1 MRLEF
6 SAPITAANVDEKTIT
21 GIVVPFGKP
30 GATSLGPVIFEL
42 GSINEIDPA
51 SVKLLLEHDN
61 RRPIG
66 RAINFS
72 VTPGG
77 INGTFKIAETT
88 AGADALIE
96 ASEGLRDGLSIGAM
110 IDAHEIRDGIIHVT
124 SARMIET
131 SLVTS
136 PAFDDARVTQVA
148 ASEPEDDET
157 TETIEEIEM
166 SEQPIEEVEVASDVE
181 ASKVEASSFGSPI
194 FTQPRALPNL
204 TAGEFAHKMIQAQ
217 RGSRD
222 AAEFLT
228 AAGEATTTDNAG
240 LIPVPF
246 LREVIGVV
254 DSSRPFID
262 SIERAALPASG
273 MSFRIPRW
281 VQLPSV
287 AETDELATP
296 SDTATEIDDLVVDV
310 VKFAGQQRV
319 SIELLERSDPSYL
332 NELLRGLAAK
342 YAQATDAYA
351 FAESAGGAG
360 VSSGATLYGAI
371 ADGIAD
377 AGNVM
382 RFDPNRFLADPGNF
396 SEILGATDLSGRPLF
411 AAINPSNAAGAVTGS
426 RGNVAGLDLYV
437 DYNIDTGTGVKGL
450 VYPSAA
456 ATFYEG
462 GTAQVRVNVID
473 TMTVEIAV
481 YGFVALANKYPT
493 AFRNITVS

>member
-6 SAPITAANVDEKTIT
+6 SAPITAANVEEKTIT

-30 GATSLGPVIFEL
+30 GATSMGPVVFEL

-148 ASEPEDDET
+148 ASEPEESET
-157 TETIEEIEM
+157 PETIEEIEM

-181 ASKVEASSFGSPI
+181 ASKVEASHFGSPI
-194 FTQPRALPNL
+194 FTQPRALPEL
-204 TAGEFAHKMIQAQ
+204 TAGQYAQKMIQAQ

-262 SIERAALPASG
+262 SIERAALPSAG
-273 MSFRIPRW
+273 MSFRIPRF
-281 VQLPSV
+281 VTLPTV
-287 AETDELATP
+287 AETAELGTP
-296 SDTATEIDDLVVDV
+296 SDTATEIDDLTVNV

-332 NELLRGLAAK
+332 NELLRGLAAS
-342 YAQATDAYA
+342 YAQQTDLYA
-351 FAESAGGAG
+351 FTEGVVGCGASGGTGYVA
-360 VSSGATLYGAI
+360 AI
-371 ADGIAD
+371 ADATAD
-377 AGNVM
+377 SAAVM
-382 RFDPNRFLADPGNF
+382 RFNPDRLLVGATRYAAL
-396 SEILGATDLSGRPLF
+396 LGAVDGSGRPLF
-411 AAINPSNAAGAVTGS
+411 NAVGPTQNAAGTNVFS
-426 RGNVAGLDLYV
+426 RGNVMGLDLVV
-437 DYNIDTGTGVKGL
+437 DYNIGATNIL
-450 VYPSAA
+450 AYPSAY
-456 ATFYEG
+456 ATFYES

-493 AFRNITVS
+493 AMRAITVS

>member
-6 SAPITAANVDEKTIT
+6 SAPITAANVEEKTIT

-30 GATSLGPVIFEL
+30 GATSMGPVVFEL

-51 SVKLLLEHDN
+51 SVRLLLEHDN

-66 RAINFS
+66 RAINFT

-148 ASEPEDDET
+148 ASEPEESET
-157 TETIEEIEM
+157 PETIEEIEM

-204 TAGEFAHKMIQAQ
+204 TAGEFATKMIQAQ

-262 SIERAALPASG
+262 SIERAALPSAG
-273 MSFRIPRW
+273 MSFRIPRF
-281 VQLPSV
+281 VTLPTV
-287 AETDELATP
+287 AETAELGTP
-296 SDTATEIDDLVVDV
+296 SDTATEIDDLTVNV

-332 NELLRGLAAK
+332 NELLRGLAAS
-342 YAQATDAYA
+342 YAQQTDLYA
-351 FAESAGGAG
+351 FTEGVVGCGASGGTGYVA
-360 VSSGATLYGAI
+360 AI
-371 ADGIAD
+371 ADATAD
-377 AGNVM
+377 SAAVM
-382 RFDPNRFLADPGNF
+382 RFNPDRLLVGATRYAAL
-396 SEILGATDLSGRPLF
+396 LGAVDGSGRPLF
-411 AAINPSNAAGAVTGS
+411 NAVGPTQNAAGTNVFS
-426 RGNVAGLDLYV
+426 RGNVMGLDLVV
-437 DYNIDTGTGVKGL
+437 DYNIGATNIL
-450 VYPSAA
+450 AYPSAY
-456 ATFYEG
+456 ATFYES

-493 AFRNITVS
+493 AMRAITVS

>member
-30 GATSLGPVIFEL
+30 GATSMGPVVFEL

-148 ASEPEDDET
+148 ASEPEDVET
-157 TETIEEIEM
+157 PETIEEIETM

-181 ASKVEASSFGSPI
+181 ASKVEASNFGSPI
-194 FTQPRALPNL
+194 FTQPRALPSL
-204 TAGEFAHKMIQAQ
+204 TAGQFAHKMVQAQ
-217 RGSRD
+217 NGSRE

-228 AAGEATTTDNAG
+228 ATGEATTTDNAG

-246 LREVIGVV
+246 LREIIGVV
-254 DSSRPFID
+254 DSSRPFVD
-262 SIERAALPASG
+262 SITRAALPASG

-287 AETDELATP
+287 AETDELASP
-296 SDTATEIDDLVVDV
+296 SDTMTEIDDLDV
-310 VKFAGQQRV
+310 SIVKFAGQQRV

-332 NELLRGLAAK
+332 DELLRGLSAK
-342 YAQATDAYA
+342 YAQATDGYA
-351 FAESAGGAG
+351 LTEALTTAGS
-360 VSSGATLYGAI
+360 SSGATLQAAI

-377 AGNVM
+377 SYGVMRFVPNRLMVSSDKYGTILGAQDDVKRPLFNALQPSNAVGNVSGVSGNVM
-382 RFDPNRFLADPGNF
+382 GLDFLVDPNAG
-396 SEILGATDLSGRPLF
+396 
-411 AAINPSNAAGAVTGS
+411 SNSV
-426 RGNVAGLDLYV
+426 Y
-437 DYNIDTGTGVKGL
+437 

-456 ATFYEG
+456 ATFYES

-493 AFRNITVS
+493 AFRSINVA

>member
-1 MRLEF
+1 MRLDF
-6 SAPITAANVDEKTIT
+6 SAPITAASVADKTIT
-21 GIVVPFGKP
+21 GIVVPFGRE
-30 GATSLGPVIFEL
+30 GSTSMGPVIFEL
-42 GSINEIDPA
+42 GSINEVDPA

-72 VTPGG
+72 ITPGG
-77 INGTFKIAETT
+77 INGTFKVSSTT

-124 SARMIET
+124 SARMIEI

-136 PAFDDARVTQVA
+136 PAFSDARVTQVA
-148 ASEPEDDET
+148 ASEPEDPA
-157 TETIEEIEM
+157 TETIKEIETM
-166 SEQPIEEVEVASDVE
+166 SEQPIEEIEVEADVE
-181 ASKVEASSFGSPI
+181 ASKVEASRFGSPI
-194 FTQPRALPNL
+194 FTQPRALPSL
-204 TAGEFAHKMIQAQ
+204 TAGQYASKILSAQ
-217 RGSRD
+217 RGNREAMD
-222 AAEFLT
+222 FLT

-246 LREVIGVV
+246 LREIIGVV

-262 SIERAALPASG
+262 SIERRALPASG

-281 VQLPSV
+281 QVLPTV
-287 AETDELATP
+287 AETNELATP
-296 SDTATEIDDLVVDV
+296 SDTMTEIDDLTVNV

-332 NELLRGLAAK
+332 DELLRGLASS
-342 YAQATDAYA
+342 YAQQTDLYA
-351 FAESAGGAG
+351 FTEGIVGCGASGGTGYVAAIADAVAESAA
-360 VSSGATLYGAI
+360 
-371 ADGIAD
+371 
-377 AGNVM
+377 VM
-382 RFDPNRFLADPGNF
+382 RFNPNRL
-396 SEILGATDLSGRPLF
+396 LVGATQYAGLLSAEDDAGRPLF
-411 AAINPSNAAGAVTGS
+411 NAVGPTSNAAGTNIMS
-426 RGNVAGLDLYV
+426 RGNVMGLDLVV
-437 DYNIDTGTGVKGL
+437 DYNIGATNIL
-450 VYPSAA
+450 AYPSAY
-456 ATFYEG
+456 ATFYES

-493 AFRNITVS
+493 AIRAITVS